1 MTDTPDTTREA
12 PLGTNCAPMIRA
24 MLARPML
31 IAPEWLT
38 PHLASLEAGTHIELA
53 AASGRP
59 VRSQGGTAVLPLVG
73 PIQQR
78 EDMWSAYGYAVS
90 TEGFK
95 RQLDAAVADDTV
107 KSIVIDVDS
116 PGGDVTG
123 VDELAAAIFAA
134 RSVKPITAVSNAW
147 MASAA
152 YYLGSQATE
161 IVVTP
166 TGMVG
171 SIGVILLHGDFSR
184 AYEESGVTVS
194 IIRTPARKAEAN
206 PYEPLSADARDYLQS
221 QVETY
226 YGMFVDAVARGR
238 GVPAAKVRSDF
249 GGGRMVMAREA
260 VRLGMAN
267 RVDTLDTV
275 LGRHGGADSARS
287 VRADDTPTNPQ
298 ITTETPPA
306 TSDDTDKLARI
317 AELALAR

>member
-1 MTDTPDTTREA
+1 MADTPDTNAA
-12 PLGTNCAPMIRA
+12 PISVDCTPMLRA
-24 MLARPML
+24 MLARPL
-31 IAPEWLT
+31 AIAPEWMN
-38 PHLASLEAGTHIELA
+38 PHLATIAAGGEVHLA
-53 AASGRP
+53 AASARP
-59 VRSQGGTAVLPLVG
+59 VRSQGGTAVLSLVG

-78 EDMWSAYGYAVS
+78 EDMWSMYGYAVA
-90 TEGFK
+90 TEAFK
-95 RQLDAAVADDTV
+95 RALDAAVSDDTV

-116 PGGDVTG
+116 PGGDVSG
-123 VDELAAAIFAA
+123 VEELAAAILAA
-134 RSVKPITAVSNAW
+134 REVKPITAVSNAW

-166 TGMVG
+166 TGLVG

-194 IIRTPARKAEAN
+194 IIRQPARKAEAN
-206 PYEPLSADARDYLQS
+206 PYEPLSADARDYLQA
-221 QVETY
+221 QVDTY

-238 GVPAAKVRSDF
+238 GVPASKVRSDF

-260 VRLGMAN
+260 VKLGMAD

-275 LGRHGGADSARS
+275 LGRHGGAQGARA
-287 VRADDTPTNPQ
+287 VRADDDAQ

-306 TSDDTDKLARI
+306 TSDETDKLARI
-317 AELALAR
+317 AEIALAR